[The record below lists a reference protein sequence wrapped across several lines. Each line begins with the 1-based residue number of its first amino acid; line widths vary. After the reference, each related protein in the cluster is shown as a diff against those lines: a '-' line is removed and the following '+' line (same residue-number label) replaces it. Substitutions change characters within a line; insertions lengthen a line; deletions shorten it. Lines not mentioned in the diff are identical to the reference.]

1 MRMALDDT
9 GDILENAYN
18 YSIGVGM
25 GMAVAFI
32 PVLAVTIG
40 VGIAM
45 RVSRK
50 GFALGVGE

>member
-1 MRMALDDT
+1 MPLDET

-18 YSIGVGM
+18 FTTGVGM
-25 GMAVAFI
+25 GIAVAFI

-40 VGIAM
+40 VGLAM
-45 RVSRK
+45 RIAKK